1 MACGDTTSASSSP
14 EIGAAEE
21 NVASTGSASADA
33 EMDDAKV
40 ACGDTSSA
48 TATVGAE
55 EQVDTDPY
63 QW

>member
-40 ACGDTSSA
+40 PCGETSSA
-48 TATVGAE
+48 TATMSPEA
-55 EQVDTDPY
+55 QADTDPY
-63 QW
+63 Q